1 MNYIYFSFGFNFTDR
16 NGKKIGRMRRNGVLD
31 GKGISFDGFRLNYE
45 DFFKVMRQHEQVLFV
60 LYPALGFPKELNE
73 YIFKETNS
81 FIIDVAPE
89 SVFMLKAYI
98 DQYYSKKECQA
109 HRQQLKSEGKEHYF
123 KAIPCPR
130 CEASVDIS
138 LKKSSPYIY
147 CKYCELV
154 FNKYG
159 QSILSADDYK
169 ICPECSYFNRV
180 RHFPDAEAYWYR
192 SESAFH
198 FGSKYYC
205 DSCAEA
211 DFQVQISKNF
221 PYLIALPHTISKK
234 LKIDSEK
241 HPTLSDVKMAVFYAQ
256 RHEIDKAEALF
267 QSLNLHNEWHPAVYY
282 NRGKAYLDF
291 ALLMEENAGNLD
303 EEESAKMLRNKG
315 INDLKK
321 SLQGCSNF
329 EPTLEL
335 LRDNGEYEIVAE
347 D

>member
-1 MNYIYFSFGFNFTDR
+1 
-16 NGKKIGRMRRNGVLD
+16 
-31 GKGISFDGFRLNYE
+31 
-45 DFFKVMRQHEQVLFV
+45 
-60 LYPALGFPKELNE
+60 
-73 YIFKETNS
+73 
-81 FIIDVAPE
+81 
-89 SVFMLKAYI
+89 
-98 DQYYSKKECQA
+98 
-109 HRQQLKSEGKEHYF
+109 
-123 KAIPCPR
+123 
-130 CEASVDIS
+130 
-138 LKKSSPYIY
+138 
-147 CKYCELV
+147 
-154 FNKYG
+154 
-159 QSILSADDYK
+159 
-169 ICPECSYFNRV
+169 
-180 RHFPDAEAYWYR
+180 
-192 SESAFH
+192 
-198 FGSKYYC
+198 
-205 DSCAEA
+205 
-211 DFQVQISKNF
+211 
-221 PYLIALPHTISKK
+221 LIALPHTISKK

-321 SLQGCSNF
+321 SLQGCANF